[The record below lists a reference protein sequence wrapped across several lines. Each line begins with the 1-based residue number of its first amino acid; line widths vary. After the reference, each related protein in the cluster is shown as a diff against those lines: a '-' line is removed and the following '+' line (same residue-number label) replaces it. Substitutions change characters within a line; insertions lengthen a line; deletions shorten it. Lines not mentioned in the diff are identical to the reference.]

1 MMRSTRT
8 ISRIAAAT
16 LVASLTGVGLATQA
30 AGTTQQARA
39 DASNRIVVAS
49 KTSHNTLQDNV
60 NTILRTG
67 SVGVLAQSTGPHG
80 TRYATAGTANKAT
93 GTAVNPNDRFRI
105 GSATKTYVATVIL
118 QLVGEGRLSLDDTV
132 DHWLPAVVSGNGNDG
147 TKITVRQLLQHT
159 SGLFDYLGD
168 FPEVSSV
175 DGYQADRHTTWTPGQ
190 LVAIAMR
197 HKPDFAP
204 GAGWEYSNTNYVLA
218 GMIIEK
224 ATGHTWQQEVT
235 RRILQ
240 PLHLSHTV
248 VPTTDPRIP
257 GAHLHGYS
265 NFYKTGPTIDVTS
278 LNPSAADAAGNMI
291 STTADLTRFYSALLG
306 GKVLRP
312 AELAEM
318 KKTVRAPDLDVLG
331 PDASYGLGLMRISL
345 SCGGAYYGHGGDL
358 PGYTTR
364 DGISADGRRVVV
376 LETTGDGAADL
387 STEHAQRTLMDQ
399 ELCAADRK

>member
-1 MMRSTRT
+1 
-8 ISRIAAAT
+8 
-16 LVASLTGVGLATQA
+16 
-30 AGTTQQARA
+30 
-39 DASNRIVVAS
+39 
-49 KTSHNTLQDNV
+49 
-60 NTILRTG
+60 
-67 SVGVLAQSTGPHG
+67 
-80 TRYATAGTANKAT
+80 
-93 GTAVNPNDRFRI
+93 
-105 GSATKTYVATVIL
+105 
-118 QLVGEGRLSLDDTV
+118 
-132 DHWLPAVVSGNGNDG
+132 
-147 TKITVRQLLQHT
+147 
-159 SGLFDYLGD
+159 
-168 FPEVSSV
+168 
-175 DGYQADRHTTWTPGQ
+175 
-190 LVAIAMR
+190 
-197 HKPDFAP
+197 
-204 GAGWEYSNTNYVLA
+204 
-218 GMIIEK
+218 MIIEK